1 MSTIEKK
8 VAKLQR
14 KAVKFQEK
22 MNNEIHEICEGLD
35 YTNSSRFSY
44 NIDRLKQFV
53 DELNNFKI
61 VENEKH

>member
-1 MSTIEKK
+1 MKTLEKKIEK
-8 VAKLQR
+8 LQS

-22 MNNEIHEICEGLD
+22 MNNEINGICEGLD

-53 DELNNFKI
+53 DELSNFEI
-61 VENEKH
+61 VKH